1 MEDDLEPVDL
11 EPIDLEPVDLEPSDE
26 ARVARPRD
34 RRPAWIW
41 IGLAGAGL
49 TAWAAIALTTQ
60 GGHARP
66 APVTPTTAPHVDR
79 IALLTT
85 RLRTGL
91 RGLGSDRFA
100 AVIDD
105 QLYVLDPLQPE
116 ASLVQLPEGSVTIA
130 DQNGP
135 TLLASTFEQAIV
147 STQPISSRTL
157 SPGDVAIRAIA
168 PGRWWL
174 VRDDGTLRLDHRSE
188 FTRVPAG
195 LRLVAAVRDGFVAL
209 DTRSAW
215 VLWSHSTIRPIATL
229 GAQLLTSGPET
240 VAFKNNCGY
249 NGCALQLLDVGG
261 GDLTT
266 VQLSG
271 VPEFATF
278 SPDGTRIALATTLA
292 DVYVFDTKTAA
303 EIARTR
309 SRAARSPT
317 LPFTWTP
324 DSRALLVVQDH
335 GVEVLQASNGR
346 ETRVI
351 TGTDGLQQL
360 AALP

>member
-1 MEDDLEPVDL
+1 MEDDL
-11 EPIDLEPVDLEPSDE
+11 EPIDLEPVDLEPVDE
-26 ARVARPRD
+26 SRIERTRD

-41 IGLAGAGL
+41 VGLAGAGL
-49 TAWAAIALTTQ
+49 AAWAAIALTTR
-60 GGHARP
+60 GSHARP
-66 APVTPTTAPHVDR
+66 APVTTTSAPHVDR
-79 IALLTT
+79 LTVLIP

-105 QLYVLDPLQPE
+105 RLYVLDLLQPE
-116 ASLVQLPEGSVTIA
+116 AALVQLPEGDVTIA

-135 TLLASTFEQAIV
+135 TLLASTFEQSIV
-147 STQPISSRTL
+147 STQPVSSRTL
-157 SPGDVAIRAIA
+157 SSRDVAMRAIA
-168 PGRWWL
+168 PGRWWIL
-174 VRDDGTLRLDHRSE
+174 HDDGTLRLDHRSE
-188 FTRVPAG
+188 FERVPAG
-195 LRLVAAVRDGFVAL
+195 LRLVAAVTDGFVAL

-229 GAQLLTSGPET
+229 GAQLLTTGPQT

-249 NGCALQLLDVGG
+249 NGCALELLDLARGTV
-261 GDLTT
+261 TT
-266 VQLSG
+266 VQLSR

-292 DVYVFDTKTAA
+292 DVYVFDARTGL

-309 SRAARSPT
+309 SRNAPSPT

-324 DSRALLVVQDH
+324 DGRALLVVQDH
-335 GVEVLQASNGR
+335 GVEVLQASDGR
-346 ETRVI
+346 QARVI
-351 TGTDGLQQL
+351 PGTDGLQQL